1 MLNHIKHLIIKDLR
15 IEWRQKHALGGAL
28 LYILSTVFICY
39 LALQR
44 LIDLRVWSA
53 LFWIIIVFVG
63 IHTVSRSFIMEN
75 RKRYYYYQTL
85 TSPGA
90 FIMSKTGYNNMLMC
104 VLSLLTYAAYT
115 LFFRDLIQHQ
125 LLFLVTLVLGSMGLA
140 SMLTMTSAIA
150 WKAGNSLSLVA
161 ILSFPLALPLLT
173 LLIKLTKMAGG
184 TFSTAEALKF
194 LLILLLLNIIINI
207 LSFIL
212 FPFIW
217 KD

>member
-1 MLNHIKHLIIKDLR
+1 MLQHIKHLIIKDLR

-28 LYILSTVFICY
+28 LYIISTVFICY

-44 LIDLRVWSA
+44 MIDLRVWSA

-63 IHTVSRSFIMEN
+63 INSVSRSFLMES
-75 RKRYYYYQTL
+75 RKRYYYYQTI

-90 FIMSKTGYNNMLMC
+90 FIMGKTGYNNALMSI
-104 VLSLLTYAAYT
+104 LSLLTYLAYS
-115 LFFRDLIQHQ
+115 LFFRDLIQSQ
-125 LLFLVTLVLGSMGLA
+125 LLFLATLILGSMGLS

-150 WKAGNSLSLVA
+150 WKAGSSLSLVA
-161 ILSFPLALPLLT
+161 ILSFPLALPMLT
-173 LLIKLTKMAGG
+173 ILIKLTKMAGG
-184 TFSTAEALKF
+184 LFNTAEALKF

-207 LSFIL
+207 LSYIL